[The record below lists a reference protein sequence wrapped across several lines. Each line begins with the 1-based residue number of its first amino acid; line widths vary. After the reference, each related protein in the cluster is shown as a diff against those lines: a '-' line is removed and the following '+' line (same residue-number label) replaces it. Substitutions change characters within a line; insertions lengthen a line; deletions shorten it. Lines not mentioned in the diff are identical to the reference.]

1 MQKVLEVKGHR
12 RKRASTQR
20 AIDVKGHR
28 CKKLYRNSALIYFM
42 TDQSTSPKDFERV
55 LGKAAVEAARTASQ
69 ASQAAKRI
77 FSEMASESSEAKG
90 YDTPDIDLIDTND
103 EIIALIALPGVSKD
117 RIDLRTTEDLL
128 SIEAQAMPRE
138 GKYLRRDMSPN
149 GFKREIKLPAEIKP
163 EAVRASYQNGILEVH
178 LPKLVVVNAQRVQVE

>member
-1 MQKVLEVKGHR
+1 
-12 RKRASTQR
+12 
-20 AIDVKGHR
+20 
-28 CKKLYRNSALIYFM
+28 M
-42 TDQSTSPKDFERV
+42 TDQSTGTKDFERV

-77 FSEMASESSEAKG
+77 IGEMTSEVAESKG
-90 YDTPDIDLIDTND
+90 YDTPAIDLMDSNE
-103 EIIALIALPGVSKD
+103 EIVAFIALPGVSKD
-117 RIDLRTTEDLL
+117 RIDLRTTEDTL
-128 SIEAQAMPRE
+128 SIDARAMLRE